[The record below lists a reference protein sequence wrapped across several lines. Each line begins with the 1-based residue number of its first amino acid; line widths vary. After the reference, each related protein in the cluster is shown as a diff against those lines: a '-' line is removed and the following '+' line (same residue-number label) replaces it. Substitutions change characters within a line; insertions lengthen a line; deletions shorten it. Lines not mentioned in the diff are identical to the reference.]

1 MGLVDDSRVT
11 VFLGGF
17 LLSLLA
23 LVGVTALGA
32 FAVLSALLD
41 PAAGTPLLVA
51 MLEAAAPFV
60 AVVAMLGFV
69 SLLLLVGLVVTA
81 VRSASTPRSDRLARL
96 ARIVERYSSDA
107 RDLGLSEKLEPTT
120 EDRIDQLKQ
129 RYVEGELTELEYE
142 QRLQDLMGDD
152 DVSDERIRRERERT
166 DRRRDREFEL

>member
-41 PAAGTPLLVA
+41 PAAGTPLLVGL
-51 MLEAAAPFV
+51 LEAAAPFV

-81 VRSASTPRSDRLARL
+81 VRSASIPRSDRLARL
-96 ARIVERYSSDA
+96 ARIVERHSSDA

-120 EDRIDQLKQ
+120 EDRIDQLKR

-142 QRLQDLMGDD
+142 QRLQDLMSDD

-166 DRRRDREFEL
+166 GREREFEL